1 MSEVT
6 QVNATE
12 NQSQFNYDNSK
23 IFIFGNRYEKVVFTN
38 LTGGTLSY
46 AAGTVLGRISATG
59 KVTEMK
65 SAATDGSELPI
76 GVLATAIT
84 DLATVSD
91 IDVNMCIKGDI
102 AEDKV
107 VFNGSDVVT
116 TAEQGRIYRDWLTLV
131 GIILK
136 SGTELTNFDN
146 Q

>member
-1 MSEVT
+1 MSIT
-6 QVNATE
+6 IVNQTN
-12 NQSQFNYDNSK
+12 NQAHFDYDVSK
-23 IFIFGNRYEKVVFTN
+23 VFIFGNRYEEVTFRN

-46 AAGTVLGRISATG
+46 AVGTVLGRISATG

-76 GVLATAIT
+76 GILATTIT

-91 IDVNMCIKGDI
+91 VEINMCIQGDI
-102 AEDKV
+102 SEDKV
-107 VFNGSDVVT
+107 IFNGSDVIT

-136 SGTELTNFDN
+136 TSTELTNFDN

>member
-23 IFIFGNRYEKVVFTN
+23 IFIFGNRYEKVVFIN